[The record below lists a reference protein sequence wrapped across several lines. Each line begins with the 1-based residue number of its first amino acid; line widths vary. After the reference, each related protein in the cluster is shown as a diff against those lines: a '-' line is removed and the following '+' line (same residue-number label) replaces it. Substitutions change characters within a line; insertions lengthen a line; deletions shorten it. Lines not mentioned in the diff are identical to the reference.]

1 MAWSNAAQRSKFT
14 AEKSH
19 SLSFAIRV
27 EDRLHANVILP
38 TDEALFTVRPVD
50 YTVGFDDA
58 DITVGTDAVE
68 GNGVRAEGVLV
79 GTGDAT
85 VLQFDV
91 QAAAMNLDPELDYT
105 YAISYV
111 RDGYSIT
118 VLAGVFQ
125 VLANPT
131 NRAALTAY
139 SGTNA
144 MRTFVAAVDGPTLL
158 TVTATMP
165 LPQKGDPGNGS
176 YTVAQ
181 ELSEVVGESVTIPL
195 TEIIAPGGRPVQVGD
210 VLFSTMTRGVFATIQ
225 SISLDL
231 PASALVVTRQVYA
244 QQTLKALMDT
254 GLHTVTVS
262 PNLEDVDHEWTV
274 LKSNVPLPVDY
285 DYQVGDLLFSH
296 SVTEGFAGSKKLL
309 ISRVE
314 SQTATELN
322 VITKIVFPMFLDVQ
336 DLLDNLVP
344 DTRTVNDVALD
355 TNITLTEDHIPAGVT
370 NAKFSQA
377 EKTKLGDLPTN
388 STLNTSL
395 AGKAA
400 NNHTHAMSSVDGLV
414 SALAGK
420 VGSTTIASIWTG
432 PQALYDA
439 ISPKRADTLYL
450 IQG

>member
-38 TDEALFTVRPVD
+38 TDVALFTVRPVD
-50 YTVGFDDA
+50 YTVGFDDS
-58 DITVGTDAVE
+58 DITVGTDTVE
-68 GNGVRAEGVLV
+68 GNGVRAEGVIV
-79 GTGDAT
+79 GTGEST

-118 VLAGVFQ
+118 VLAGVFE

-131 NRAALTAY
+131 NRAALTTY
-139 SGTNA
+139 SGTNS

-165 LPQKGDPGNGS
+165 LPQKGDPGTGS

-181 ELSEVVGESVTIPL
+181 ELSEVVGESVSIPL

-210 VLFSTMTRGVFATIQ
+210 VLFSTLTKGVFATIQ
-225 SISLDL
+225 SISLDA

-244 QQTLKALMDT
+244 QQTLKALLDT
-254 GLHTVTVS
+254 ALHTVSDS
-262 PNLEDVDHEWTV
+262 PNLEDIDFAWTA
-274 LKSNVPLPVDY
+274 LKANVPLPMDY

-296 SVTEGFAGSKKLL
+296 SITDGFAGSKKLL

-314 SQTATELN
+314 SQTATELM
-322 VITKIVFPMFLDVQ
+322 VRTKIVFPMFLDVQ

-344 DTRTVNDVALD
+344 DTRTVNSVPLD
-355 TNITLTEDHIPAGVT
+355 ANITLTEDHIPAGTT
-370 NAKFSQA
+370 NAKFTTV
-377 EKTKLGDLPTN
+377 EKTKLGELPTN
-388 STLNTSL
+388 SALAGSL
-395 AGKAA
+395 AGKAPA
-400 NNHTHAMSSVDGLV
+400 IHTHTMSSVDGLV

-420 VGSTTIASIWTG
+420 VGSTTIATIWTG
-432 PQALYDA
+432 SQALYDA